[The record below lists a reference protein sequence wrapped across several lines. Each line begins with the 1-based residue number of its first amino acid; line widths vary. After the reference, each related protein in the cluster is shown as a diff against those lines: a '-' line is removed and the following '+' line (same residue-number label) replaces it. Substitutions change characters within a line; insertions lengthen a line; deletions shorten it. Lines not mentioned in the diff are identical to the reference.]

1 MPTKKIF
8 APTWQKYHKKINLK
22 GQRKEWFGL
31 LPVCCFKEN
40 THGLNWVVLVYHRW
54 TKQQFSPRAFHRYQH
69 GVTKTTSCFGTGRST
84 IDFHQLCSILW
95 LERFL
100 CAFSDEKDGGCYESA
115 SCFENVARRR
125 QQHGSFRLPVL
136 LEVDSKEYSDPVAES
151 TGEERKKHIPTFF
164 LGFLIT
170 KSFEQ
175 CFEDSPNLIS
185 QAETLVIESLG
196 WWNDSEELAGER
208 ICVVVVC
215 GRYNHGFFVGWSITL
230 NPL

>member
-1 MPTKKIF
+1 MWNSQGTCSLKC
-8 APTWQKYHKKINLK
+8 QQRKYSYIHDTNTTKINLK

-54 TKQQFSPRAFHRYQH
+54 TKQQFSPRAFHHYLY

-84 IDFHQLCSILW
+84 VDFHQLCSILW

-100 CAFSDEKDGGCYESA
+100 YAFNDEKDGGCYESA

-136 LEVDSKEYSDPVAES
+136 LEVDSKEYSDPVVES
-151 TGEERKKHIPTFF
+151 TGEEWKKI
-164 LGFLIT
+164 
-170 KSFEQ
+170 
-175 CFEDSPNLIS
+175 SPHS
-185 QAETLVIESLG
+185 SLG
-196 WWNDSEELAGER
+196 SLSRNRWAMHWRLTQPHQPSRDLSDRKPRLMER
-208 ICVVVVC
+208 LWGTRWGTNLCCCSMWAI
-215 GRYNHGFFVGWSITL
+215 
-230 NPL
+230 